1 LFICAKIWEEK
12 QITDEDTKLAQ
23 LAITLRDRALDWYM
37 SLDTNSAPGMTR
49 TLEDIKKLL
58 INEFQKPSS
67 EDQYMNEMIE
77 IRQKPGESVWEIDQR
92 FKRLKGKLK
101 YLMTEMQHR
110 HLFVNSLLPHLKY
123 PLRQQKFQTQAEAL
137 QAALQ
142 LEENQYQQM
151 DPTIE
156 ELKED
161 LKNLTFQLNQNKNKD
176 KREVVWCTTCRMEGH
191 HKNECPTFAQYMET
205 GMPNPLPQGGLWCEI
220 CKKLGHDPYHCTMMQ
235 KYQTVPKNSYCT
247 FCKSVGHDDKD
258 CRTMELMRE
267 RTSDAYRVQAEM
279 MTGQATPQFNQ
290 APAPYNTVQQQYNTV
305 QQPYNNVHT
314 AVQPDTTPVQ
324 YRAV

>member
-1 LFICAKIWEEK
+1 LFICANIWEEK
-12 QITDEDTKLAQ
+12 QITDEDTKLVQ
-23 LAITLRDRALDWYM
+23 LAITLRDHALDWYM
-37 SLDTNSAPGMTR
+37 SLDMNNAPGTTR

-123 PLRQQKFQTQAEAL
+123 PLRQQKFQMQVEAL

-151 DPTIE
+151 DPAIE

-176 KREVVWCTTCRMEGH
+176 K
-191 HKNECPTFAQYMET
+191 
-205 GMPNPLPQGGLWCEI
+205 
-220 CKKLGHDPYHCTMMQ
+220 
-235 KYQTVPKNSYCT
+235 
-247 FCKSVGHDDKD
+247 
-258 CRTMELMRE
+258 
-267 RTSDAYRVQAEM
+267 
-279 MTGQATPQFNQ
+279 
-290 APAPYNTVQQQYNTV
+290 
-305 QQPYNNVHT
+305 
-314 AVQPDTTPVQ
+314 
-324 YRAV
+324 

>member
-1 LFICAKIWEEK
+1 MRGRREAQEREEKANHPIHINVSVEPINPCATNTPKRTPPFRQPKFRGSPTARSTSTLGATTGGASSGSTSQVSTPRGGGSSSVFRMAGHDPTIRLPEFRGEATEDPEKHLFICAKIWEAK

-37 SLDTNSAPGMTR
+37 SLDTNSAPGTTR

-123 PLRQQKFQTQAEAL
+123 PLRQ
-137 QAALQ
+137 
-142 LEENQYQQM
+142 
-151 DPTIE
+151 
-156 ELKED
+156 
-161 LKNLTFQLNQNKNKD
+161 
-176 KREVVWCTTCRMEGH
+176 
-191 HKNECPTFAQYMET
+191 
-205 GMPNPLPQGGLWCEI
+205 
-220 CKKLGHDPYHCTMMQ
+220 
-235 KYQTVPKNSYCT
+235 
-247 FCKSVGHDDKD
+247 
-258 CRTMELMRE
+258 
-267 RTSDAYRVQAEM
+267 
-279 MTGQATPQFNQ
+279 
-290 APAPYNTVQQQYNTV
+290 
-305 QQPYNNVHT
+305 
-314 AVQPDTTPVQ
+314 
-324 YRAV
+324 